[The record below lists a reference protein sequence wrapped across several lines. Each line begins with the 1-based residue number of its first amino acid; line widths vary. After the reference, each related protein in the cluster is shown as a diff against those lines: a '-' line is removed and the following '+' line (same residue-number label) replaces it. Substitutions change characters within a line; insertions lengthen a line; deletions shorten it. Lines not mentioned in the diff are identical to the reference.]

1 MTELGSMETTW
12 LEYISKLQKR
22 RKLNQQIS
30 GITIYGLIAII
41 FYLFIDMIKNPNKIE
56 QIYLNYKLTI
66 TIITNILNVFLL
78 LLLIFA
84 LLMIILIFP
93 FTRRLKSKLGEKE
106 QKVVEILVHINFVLM
121 SILNFFTAFYIRK
134 FGYSPIPYLL
144 IGIFILLQSI
154 LYIRFRIKLKK
165 VFKKENLQ
173 KYEIPA
179 FQFTSKKAFFFQ
191 KFVLFFLLLL
201 YIIILISAV
210 YNVGIIS
217 NIIKHNNLVVFSLKI
232 FIIFIIFELVL
243 LKVSEANREDW
254 LSNLELEIMLGY
266 LNNEEIKNRFLH
278 DYIGNTTISHLKE
291 IDISITNKAKLVI
304 DQMDLIKNEISKY
317 VSDEKKVGNVQKIF
331 DPLLKDFHNLV
342 DEYTNSIGEANK
354 VLDAFMIQGSL
365 IREEKDFYL
374 IMMKHWKF
382 QVESYNNK
390 KSELI
395 NFLEMQGT
403 KS

>member
-1 MTELGSMETTW
+1 
-12 LEYISKLQKR
+12 
-22 RKLNQQIS
+22 
-30 GITIYGLIAII
+30 
-41 FYLFIDMIKNPNKIE
+41 MIKNPNKIE